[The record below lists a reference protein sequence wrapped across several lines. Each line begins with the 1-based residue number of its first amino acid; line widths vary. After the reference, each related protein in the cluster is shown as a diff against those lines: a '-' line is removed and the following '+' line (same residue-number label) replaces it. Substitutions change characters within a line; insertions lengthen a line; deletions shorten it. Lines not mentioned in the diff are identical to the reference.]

1 MGGAGGPGCG
11 PGTGDGTG
19 GGDGAGGVG
28 GVVIVPT
35 LRVGQPLPCRHRGM
49 TGLGFAK
56 IMTQRERRSRDL
68 VLIGDRRA

>member
-1 MGGAGGPGCG
+1 MGDGEGGVGSGTGGAGGPGCG

-35 LRVGQPLPCRHRGM
+35 LRVSRCRPGRN
-49 TGLGFAK
+49 TGLG
-56 IMTQRERRSRDL
+56 RHDH
-68 VLIGDRRA
+68 GDVRL